1 MSYQAVLEALGD
13 GTRRQI
19 LERLR
24 SGPRAV
30 GQIAKGLPV
39 SRPAVSRHLRVLEA
53 VGLVTHEP
61 RGTKNLYRADPRGLR
76 EVRAWLDGYW
86 DDALSAFAGHVQKT
100 GEGGH

>member
-1 MSYQAVLEALGD
+1 MGYQSVLEALGD

-30 GQIAKGLPV
+30 GQIARGLPV
-39 SRPAVSRHLRVLEA
+39 SRPAVSRHLRVLER

-61 RGTKNLYRADPRGLR
+61 MGTKNLYRADPRGLR
-76 EVRAWLDGYW
+76 EVRAWLDEYW
-86 DDALSAFAGHVQKT
+86 DDALSAFAGHLQKT
-100 GEGGH
+100 GKGRH

>member
-24 SGPRAV
+24 SGPHAV
-30 GQIAKGLPV
+30 GQIAQGLPV

-61 RGTKNLYRADPRGLR
+61 SGTKNLYRADPRGLR

-100 GEGGH
+100 GKGRH